1 MTSRLD
7 ELLTGDREEEFD
19 LAELLGI
26 ERAPLQDFVAPLLA
40 LEPQSIDVRFR
51 FGDPPMA
58 IPVSRGAIDAKA
70 LTRWYDI
77 QEPPDGGAF
86 VFDVT
91 LTDARLRNLRLDTS
105 RIDFS

>member
-1 MTSRLD
+1 MATPLD

-26 ERAPLQDFVAPLLA
+26 AHAPLQDFVAPLLA
-40 LEPQSIDVRFR
+40 LDPQSIDVRFR

-58 IPVSRGAIDAKA
+58 IPVSRGALDAKA
-70 LTRWYDI
+70 LMRWYDI
-77 QEPPDGGAF
+77 QEPPGGGAF

-91 LTDARLRNLRLDTS
+91 LPHARLRNLRLDTS
-105 RIDFS
+105 RIDF

>member
-1 MTSRLD
+1 MGKLD

-19 LAELLGI
+19 LAELLGLDH
-26 ERAPLQDFVAPLLA
+26 APMADFVAPLIA

-58 IPVSRGAIDAKA
+58 IPVSRGALDAKA

-77 QEPPDGGAF
+77 QEPPGGGAF

-91 LTDARLRNLRLDTS
+91 LPNARLRNLRLDTS
-105 RIDFS
+105 RIDF